1 MPGKDSPRNLAVR
14 LLTEYFK
21 PSPSG
26 ERKAVFSAALG
37 GCDPDPCVHI
47 EFEGALAAFAA
58 NAVDQLLP
66 LGSAGRGQHH
76 LALLITHMANARGKQ
91 TDPDYLDLPRVL
103 NQGCALPSR
112 AEELKHLAVLLV
124 DVRNK
129 ARIFSSLQ
137 GFVRKLPESRKKLT
151 QLWDG
156 DMDLAQIRLRRVSKA
171 PTARVDAPERPYSD
185 ILSAFDD
192 VPRGVLLGA
201 PGAGKSTTLRKL
213 AYDLAHKAELD
224 AHEPIPILV
233 ALGLWTKQDQPL
245 VDFLDAMAPEV
256 GWAVEALRPERRV
269 VLLLDGLNEV
279 PTAFRE
285 AKAAEV
291 RRLCEDFHA
300 AGAKVIA
307 SCRLEDYQGD
317 LDLGIDTLTLEPLKP
332 QRIREVVHHWVAECG
347 EGPETAEKFFWQ
359 LAGDEGLLKV
369 FKTCSDK
376 RIAEETFWDPN
387 AEIDSW
393 KIEDWSD
400 LRGKHLRSP
409 RCLMRLAS
417 NPFLLTMLYQVWVK
431 GDGALPPN
439 RGELFELFV
448 KQLTAREESRDPA
461 WRGGGALQEGLARLA
476 WQMQRKRVDSG
487 EGSDY
492 GVLTAAPSTQAAET
506 LGGSGQLRKAL
517 DATFLEGEGE
527 VRFRHQLLQEYFTAK
542 ALVEQMPSMR
552 ASELWPEDRW
562 WERSGWEETLKLLA
576 GLYGEDCT
584 PVVRWLVH
592 AQPEVAMECLEE
604 SGADV
609 VERTP
614 LLAEL
619 QAAWMPR
626 LADTQREPHPLARA
640 AVGRAIGRLG
650 LDTRKGIGCRG
661 GVPEIDW
668 VEIPAG
674 TFVYQEEKKRR
685 KTERFW
691 MARYPVTSAQ
701 FDAFLRAEDG
711 YVDARRRKG
720 LSKPEH
726 PATREWA
733 ESNHPRV
740 DVDWHEAM
748 AFCAWLE
755 SKLKRGIRLPTE
767 LEWERAARGPNG
779 RVYPWGDE
787 FVSGYANIDETASDE
802 KVGAH
807 YVGRTTAVG
816 IYPNGVSE
824 EGMLDL
830 SGNVWEWFADEV
842 EKETRALRGG
852 SWYFYASSTNAAFFL
867 RLPPFIRNNNYGFRV
882 VCSAPI
888 L

>member
-1 MPGKDSPRNLAVR
+1 MRTN
-14 LLTEYFK
+14 
-21 PSPSG
+21 
-26 ERKAVFSAALG
+26 
-37 GCDPDPCVHI
+37 
-47 EFEGALAAFAA
+47 
-58 NAVDQLLP
+58 
-66 LGSAGRGQHH
+66 
-76 LALLITHMANARGKQ
+76 Q
-91 TDPDYLDLPRVL
+91 T
-103 NQGCALPSR
+103 CALPTR
-112 AEELKHLAVLLV
+112 EEA
-124 DVRNK
+124 
-129 ARIFSSLQ
+129 
-137 GFVRKLPESRKKLT
+137 
-151 QLWDG
+151 
-156 DMDLAQIRLRRVSKA
+156 LRRVQNLLDKHRKEAKRSSSLGGVAQFQDLAIIRLAMQSKREKEC
-171 PTARVDAPERPYSD
+171 PPKPQRPYTD
-185 ILSAFDD
+185 IFEAFDD
-192 VPRGVLLGA
+192 VPRAALLGA

-213 AYDLAHKAELD
+213 AHEKAQRAEDD
-224 AHEPIPILV
+224 AEAPLPVLV
-233 ALGLWTKQDQPL
+233 PLGLWTERDQPL
-245 VDFLDAMAPEV
+245 RAFIEQCAPEV
-256 GWAVEALRPERRV
+256 GWAVQALSKAKRL

-279 PTAFRE
+279 PTGLRAE
-285 AKAAEV
+285 KAAQV
-291 RRLCEDFHA
+291 RGLLAEL
-300 AGAKVIA
+300 GNTPVIV
-307 SCRLEDYQGD
+307 SCRLEDYTGD
-317 LDLGIDTLTLEPLKP
+317 LDLALDTLTLEPLTP
-332 QRIREVVHHWVAECG
+332 ARIREVVRQWVTSRKRPA
-347 EGPETAEKFFWQ
+347 ETAEKFFWQ
-359 LAGDEGLLKV
+359 LAGDEGLFEV